1 MLKRSPAIARN
12 GIRRLYRSTVHV
24 DWTLRSPTN
33 ICDFI
38 IILIISLI
46 NLLALWLVL
55 LSFIA
60 PTFFVLVIG
69 DLSQYEVLLP

>member
-1 MLKRSPAIARN
+1 MLKRSPVIARN
-12 GIRRLYRSTVHV
+12 GKRRLYRSTVN
-24 DWTLRSPTN
+24 WTLRSPTN

-38 IILIISLI
+38 IIEIISLI
-46 NLLALWLVL
+46 NLLTLCLVL
-55 LSFIA
+55 LSFIV